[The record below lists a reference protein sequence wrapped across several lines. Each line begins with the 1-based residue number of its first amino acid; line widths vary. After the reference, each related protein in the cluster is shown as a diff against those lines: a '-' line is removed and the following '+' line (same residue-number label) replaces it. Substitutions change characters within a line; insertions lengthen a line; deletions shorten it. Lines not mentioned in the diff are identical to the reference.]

1 VLLSFPTEDSFPGRL
16 DKSGAVYLSSLPPPV
31 DESERRWAIRIP
43 SVVLGGSLVL
53 LLAAVGVYLFIFPL
67 VTTTPSDQAK
77 SRAGQTAARTTYPA
91 TSSPALMP
99 EAAPLPVKVATV
111 VKGDLVMTLKSPGE
125 AYTEKR
131 TVLKSEV
138 GGVVRDLYAGEGRHV
153 REGDLLVEL
162 DDRECRLALEK
173 LEAQR
178 LRFLSELFLERQ
190 FSVTEAP
197 PSQAVVDKLA
207 KAQADHVRM
216 LEAFKSGVASQAAL
230 EKAQAA
236 LELALIEAGR
246 KKDEVQ
252 AATKGLTQAEVDV
265 KIARL
270 DLEKT
275 RIRAPFTGIVTDL
288 KLSPK
293 ERIDP
298 GRELFTLVDISRI
311 KVKAKVLES
320 EVAKVVAGREVDLR
334 FSAFPGRTFRGRIE
348 AVSPVI
354 NAEDKT
360 CGVYVAMDNPAEDIK
375 PGMHAE
381 VEFPTEIFSGRLL
394 VPQQAIV
401 VRGGR
406 KLVFA
411 VEGDTAKWRYV
422 EVGLENERFA
432 EVLPGKGP
440 GWGVSAGD
448 TVIVEGH
455 ITLAHDT
462 KVSIVQ

>member
-1 VLLSFPTEDSFPGRL
+1 MRVP
-16 DKSGAVYLSSLPPPV
+16 KA
-31 DESERRWAIRIP
+31 
-43 SVVLGGSLVL
+43 VLGGFLILVL
-53 LLAAVGVYLFIFPL
+53 VAAGVYFL
-67 VTTTPSDQAK
+67 VLDKGTAKPESAAGDPS
-77 SRAGQTAARTTYPA
+77 AGSSAAA
-91 TSSPALMP
+91 SPAAP
-99 EAAPLPVKVATV
+99 DQKVEAAPLPVKVDKAFL
-111 VKGDLVMTLKSPGE
+111 GDLVMTLKSPGE

-131 TVLKSEV
+131 IAMKAEV
-138 GGVVRDLYAGEGRHV
+138 GGTVKALTASEGRHV

-162 DDRECRLALEK
+162 DDREYRLNLER

-178 LRFLSELFLERQ
+178 LRYLSELFLDRQ
-190 FSVTEAP
+190 FSVTEEP
-197 PSQAVVDKLA
+197 PSQAVADKVA
-207 KAQADHVRM
+207 RAQADYDRAA
-216 LEAFKSGVASQAAL
+216 EGFKAGVASQADL

-270 DLEKT
+270 NLEKT
-275 RIRAPFTGIVTDL
+275 RIRAPFAGVVTDV

-320 EVAKVVAGREVDLR
+320 EVGKVVAGREVDLR
-334 FSAFPGRTFRGRIE
+334 FSAFPGRTFKGRIE

-354 NAEDKT
+354 SAEDKT
-360 CGVYVAMDNPAEDIK
+360 CGVYVTMDNPSEEIK

-381 VEFPTEIFSGRLL
+381 VEFPTEIFAGRLL
-394 VPQQAIV
+394 VPQQAIL

-411 VEGDTAKWRYV
+411 VEGDTAKWRYI

-432 EVLPGKGP
+432 EVLPGKEP

>member
-1 VLLSFPTEDSFPGRL
+1 MRVPKAVLGGFLILALAAAGIYFFVL
-16 DKSGAVYLSSLPPPV
+16 DKSPAKP
-31 DESERRWAIRIP
+31 E
-43 SVVLGGSLVL
+43 
-53 LLAAVGVYLFIFPL
+53 
-67 VTTTPSDQAK
+67 DQAGAA
-77 SRAGQTAARTTYPA
+77 SGSTAAA
-91 TSSPALMP
+91 TPDQKA
-99 EAAPLPVKVATV
+99 EAAPLPVKVTKSFV
-111 VKGDLVMTLKSPGE
+111 GDLIMTLKSPGE

-131 TVLKSEV
+131 IAMKAEV
-138 GGVVRDLYAGEGRHV
+138 GGIVKNLYAAEGRHV

-162 DDRECRLALEK
+162 DDREYRLSLER

-190 FSVTEAP
+190 FSVAEEP
-197 PSQAVVDKLA
+197 PSPFLVDKLA
-207 KAQADHVRM
+207 KAQSAYDRVA
-216 LEAFKSGVASQAAL
+216 EGFKSGVASQADL

-270 DLEKT
+270 NLEKT
-275 RIRAPFTGIVTDL
+275 RVRAPFAGIITDI
-288 KLSPK
+288 KLSPR
-293 ERIDP
+293 ERIEA

-320 EVAKVVAGREVDLR
+320 EVGRVVAGREVDLR
-334 FSAFPGRTFRGRIE
+334 FSAFPGRAFRGRIE

-354 NAEDKT
+354 SAEDKT
-360 CGVYVAMDNPAEDIK
+360 CGVYVAMDNPSEEIK

-381 VEFPTEIFSGRLL
+381 VEFPTDIYKDRLL
-394 VPQQAIV
+394 VPQEAIL

-411 VEGDTAKWRYV
+411 VEGDTAKWRYI
-422 EVGLENERFA
+422 EVGLENEHFA
-432 EVLPGKGP
+432 EVLPGKEP

-448 TVIVEGH
+448 TIIIEGH
-455 ITLAHDT
+455 GTLAHDT

>member
-1 VLLSFPTEDSFPGRL
+1 M
-16 DKSGAVYLSSLPPPV
+16 
-31 DESERRWAIRIP
+31 RIP
-43 SVVLGGSLVL
+43 KAVLGGFLIVVLVAASVYFLVL
-53 LLAAVGVYLFIFPL
+53 DKKP
-67 VTTTPSDQAK
+67 AK
-77 SRAGQTAARTTYPA
+77 PENKAEKASSASSGA
-91 TSSPALMP
+91 TSAPAP
-99 EAAPLPVKVATV
+99 DQKVEAAPLPVKVAKAV
-111 VKGDLVMTLKSPGE
+111 IGDLVMTLKSPGE

-131 TVLKSEV
+131 IAMKAEV
-138 GGVVRDLYAGEGRHV
+138 GGVVKNLYAAEGRHV

-162 DDRECRLALEK
+162 DDREYALRLEK

-178 LRFLSELFLERQ
+178 LRYLSELFLEKQ
-190 FSVTEAP
+190 FAAAGQEATP
-197 PSQAVVDKLA
+197 AA
-207 KAQADHVRM
+207 
-216 LEAFKSGVASQAAL
+216 LEKL

-236 LELALIEAGR
+236 YGTAAEAFKKGLIAEIELEKAQSDLELALIEAGR
-246 KKDEVQ
+246 KRDEIM
-252 AATKGLTQAEVDV
+252 ASTKNLTQAEVDV
-265 KIARL
+265 KIARM

-275 RIRAPFTGIVTDL
+275 RIRAPFAGIVTDV

-293 ERIDP
+293 ERLDP

-320 EVAKVVAGREVDLR
+320 EVGKVVAGREVDLR

-360 CGVYVAMDNPAEDIK
+360 CGVYVAMDNPSEEIK

-381 VEFPTEIFSGRLL
+381 VEFPTEIFTGRLL
-394 VPQQAIV
+394 VPQQAIL

-411 VEGDTAKWRYV
+411 VEGDVAKWRYI

-432 EVLPGKGP
+432 EVLPGKEP

>member
-1 VLLSFPTEDSFPGRL
+1 MRIPKAVLAGFLVL
-16 DKSGAVYLSSLPPPV
+16 AAAAVYFLIIARGPANPA
-31 DESERRWAIRIP
+31 DQ
-43 SVVLGGSLVL
+43 
-53 LLAAVGVYLFIFPL
+53 AA
-67 VTTTPSDQAK
+67 TPSDP
-77 SRAGQTAARTTYPA
+77 SPSTTASAAPA
-91 TSSPALMP
+91 TDQKV
-99 EAAPLPVKVATV
+99 EAAPLPVKVSKAFV
-111 VKGDLVMTLKSPGE
+111 GDLIMTLKSPGE
-125 AYTEKR
+125 AFTERRIAMKA
-131 TVLKSEV
+131 EV
-138 GGVVRDLYAGEGRHV
+138 GGVVKNLYAVEGRHV

-162 DDRECRLALEK
+162 DDREYRLRLEST
-173 LEAQR
+173 EAQR
-178 LRFLSELFLERQ
+178 LRFLSELFLDRQ
-190 FSVTEAP
+190 FAVAEQPTP
-197 PSQAVVDKLA
+197 QAIVDKLA
-207 KAQADHVRM
+207 KAQSDYDRIAQG
-216 LEAFKSGVASQAAL
+216 FKEGVASQADL

-246 KKDEVQ
+246 KRDEVQ

-265 KIARL
+265 KVARL
-270 DLEKT
+270 NLEKT
-275 RIRAPFTGIVTDL
+275 RIRAPFSGIITDV

-293 ERIDP
+293 ERLDA
-298 GRELFTLVDISRI
+298 GRDLFTLVDISRI

-320 EVAKVVAGREVDLR
+320 EVGKVVAGRDVDLR

-360 CGVYVAMDNPAEDIK
+360 CAVYVAMDNPSEEIK

-381 VEFPTEIFSGRLL
+381 VEFPTEIFTGRLL
-394 VPQQAIV
+394 VPQQAIL

-411 VEGDTAKWRYV
+411 VEGDIAKWRYI

-432 EVLPGKGP
+432 EVLPGREP
-440 GWGVSAGD
+440 GWGVAAGD
-448 TVIVEGH
+448 TIIVEGH

>member
-1 VLLSFPTEDSFPGRL
+1 M
-16 DKSGAVYLSSLPPPV
+16 
-31 DESERRWAIRIP
+31 RIP
-43 SVVLGGSLVL
+43 KAVLGGFLILALV
-53 LLAAVGVYLFIFPL
+53 AAGAYFLILKKGPAG
-67 VTTTPSDQAK
+67 P
-77 SRAGQTAARTTYPA
+77 AGQAETASAAAPGAPA
-91 TSSPALMP
+91 AASPDQKA
-99 EAAPLPVKVATV
+99 EAAPLPVKVSKAV
-111 VKGDLVMTLKSPGE
+111 IGDLVMTLKSPGE

-131 TVLKSEV
+131 VVLKAEV
-138 GGVVRDLYAGEGRHV
+138 GGVVKNLYAAEGRHV

-162 DDRECRLALEK
+162 DDREFRLNLER

-178 LRFLSELFLERQ
+178 LRYLSELFLERQ
-190 FSVTEAP
+190 FSVTEEP
-197 PSQAVVDKLA
+197 PAQAVVDRLA
-207 KAQADHVRM
+207 AAQSDYDRIS
-216 LEAFKSGVASQAAL
+216 EGFKSGVVSQVQL

-252 AATKGLTQAEVDV
+252 SATKGLTQAEVDV

-270 DLEKT
+270 SLEKT
-275 RIRAPFTGIVTDL
+275 RIRAPFAGIVTDL

-293 ERIDP
+293 ERLDA

-320 EVAKVVAGREVDLR
+320 EVGKVVAGREVDLR
-334 FSAFPGRTFRGRIE
+334 FSAFPARTFRGRIE

-354 NAEDKT
+354 DAADKT
-360 CGVYVAMDNPAEDIK
+360 CGVYVSMDNLSEEIK

-381 VEFPTEIFSGRLL
+381 VEFPTEIFTGRLL
-394 VPQQAIV
+394 VPQQAIL

-411 VEGDTAKWRYV
+411 VEGDIAKWRYI

-432 EVLPGKGP
+432 EVLPGKEP
-440 GWGVSAGD
+440 GWGVQAGD

-462 KVSIVQ
+462 RVSIAQ